1 MSFGINTLAAR
12 AIVAL
17 TIERGISGKTI
28 IHKLVGIHK
37 LRHARQLL
45 DTIISVIRDSCLLCL
60 VCTLAALGGN
70 HDDTGRGTG
79 TIDGG
84 RRCIFQYVD
93 AVDIIR
99 VEEVHVVANYT
110 IDNIQWLCLLVDR
123 SLSTNLNIE
132 ACTCAA
138 TRLGDVD
145 TRNRT
150 LQRLC
155 KIGSTTSG
163 YLFRVDRCNRAGYV
177 AFTHSTITNDNDLV
191 KSCIVIFKY
200 DVPCFL
206 TSYFYF
212 LRLAADVA
220 ESQDRIRVCVLNG
233 KLTVKVGDATCLTI
247 LVCNGYT
254 NHWVAISI
262 LNGTLD
268 CFLRKGEET
277 NRTQGQCHAGT
288 FQLLI
293 HNDVCFVG
301 YY

>member
-37 LRHARQLL
+37 LRHAHQLL
-45 DTIISVIRDSCLLCL
+45 DTIISVIRDGSLLCL

-99 VEEVHVVANYT
+99 IEEVHVVANYT

-247 LVCNGYT
+247 LVSNGYT

-268 CFLRKGEET
+268 CFLRKSEET